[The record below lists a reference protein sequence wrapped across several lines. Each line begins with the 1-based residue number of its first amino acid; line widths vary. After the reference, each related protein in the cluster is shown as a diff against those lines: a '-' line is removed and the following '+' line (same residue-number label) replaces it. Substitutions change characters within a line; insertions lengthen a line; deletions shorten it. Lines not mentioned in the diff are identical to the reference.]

1 METTPQ
7 LFAAVREAVLGLL
20 TGDPQAIRRIALPHP
35 ELGRLSRR
43 QATPPE
49 REAVLADLDALQV
62 VIQSEFAGRHVLH
75 VFFRGMVHPMV
86 AVQTPSGWRFDP
98 RFAIA
103 ASAPEPE
110 AFAVARRFLAAMLL
124 GDGEALRT
132 LAVDPTGLELLVS
145 EPPPSGEV
153 DQLLHVA
160 STMPLTELRL
170 GEAMPDL
177 LGGVTTVSQRHLD
190 HGYQVLLGLFGGAEL
205 PFLVKTVDGTL
216 RVSPAPF
223 IRAAAKARGAVLS

>member
-7 LFAAVREAVLGLL
+7 LIAAVRGAVLGLC

-35 ELGRLSRR
+35 DLARLSRR
-43 QATPPE
+43 QATPTE
-49 REAVLADLDALQV
+49 REAVLADLDSLQV
-62 VIQSEFAGRHVLH
+62 VVQSELAGRHVLH
-75 VFFRGMVHPMV
+75 VFFRGLIHPMV
-86 AVQTPSGWRFDP
+86 AVQTPDGWRFDL

-103 ASAPEPE
+103 ASDPEPE
-110 AFAVARRFLAAMLL
+110 AFGVARRFLAAMLL
-124 GDGEALRT
+124 GDRETLHA

-145 EPPPSGEV
+145 EPPPAGEV

-160 STMPLTELRL
+160 STMPLTALAL
-170 GEAMPDL
+170 GETMPDL

-205 PFLVKTVDGTL
+205 PFLVKTFDGTL